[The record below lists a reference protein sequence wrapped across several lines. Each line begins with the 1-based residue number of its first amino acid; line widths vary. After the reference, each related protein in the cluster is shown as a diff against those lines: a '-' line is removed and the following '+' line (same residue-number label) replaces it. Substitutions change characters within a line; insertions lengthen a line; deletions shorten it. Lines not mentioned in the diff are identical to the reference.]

1 MRRWVMPWACV
12 LLAAMPVHAQT
23 NSGMTTGVRP
33 PEPAPPAGPGLDGL
47 TPAQRLEVLRI
58 AEAERRRSGRSI
70 DMDCGPKQAAKAM
83 TDLERASW
91 RLKCRK

>member
-1 MRRWVMPWACV
+1 MRRWVIGWTCA
-12 LLAAMPVHAQT
+12 LLVAMPAGAQT
-23 NSGMTTGVRP
+23 NSGMTTGVRT
-33 PEPAPPAGPGLDGL
+33 PEPAPPAGPGLDSL

-70 DMDCGPKQAAKAM
+70 DMDCGPKQEARAM